1 MKLGI
6 LVVYMLEERDER
18 LLDLHLNRIEAN
30 TAVPYK
36 IYGIANELL
45 PQFEKKL
52 DNHPKVEIYDCPS
65 PEPGL
70 GGSRELAFYLNKLI
84 DVAINEDVTH
94 ICTLHPDSFPV
105 KLGWAG
111 ELADNLSEDCPLTGI
126 MRHEKIDRKPMTACI
141 YFRRNFYLKY
151 KPSFLLSPEILSS
164 EEFSKYKEKF
174 PIANPKECG
183 VGYGYKIYQENLDWE
198 PLSRSNETEAH
209 HYFGGIYGDKV
220 FHLGAANF
228 PGRGFPGAEKLK
240 ARKALSFLLPQGLK
254 DFLRR
259 LFPLELLF
267 SDLRER
273 KQMYE
278 KVRKGLLKNPES
290 FIETLRSGEGGNS
303 T

>member
-6 LVVYMLEERDER
+6 VVVYMLEERDEK
-18 LLDLHLNRIEAN
+18 LLDLHLNKIKAN

-45 PQFEKKL
+45 PRFEKKL

-65 PEPGL
+65 PEPDL
-70 GGSRELAFYLNKLI
+70 GASKELAFYLEKLTSIAI
-84 DVAINEDVTH
+84 DEGVTH
-94 ICTLHPDSFPV
+94 ICTLHPDSFPIQ
-105 KLGWAG
+105 LGWAE
-111 ELADNLSEDCPLTGI
+111 ELAENLSDDCPLTGI
-126 MRHEKIDRKPMTACI
+126 IRHENIDRKPMTACI
-141 YFRRNFYLKY
+141 YFGRNFYLKY
-151 KPSFLLSPEILSS
+151 KPSFLLPPEILSS
-164 EEFSKYKEKF
+164 EKFSQYQEKV

-183 VGYGYKIYQENLDWE
+183 VGYGYKIYLENLNWE
-198 PLSRSNETEAH
+198 PLYRSNEVETH

-220 FHLGAANF
+220 FHLGSANF

-240 ARKALSFLLPQGLK
+240 VRKALSFLLPQELK

-267 SDLRER
+267 SDLREH

-278 KVRKGLLKNPES
+278 KVRKQLLDNPEA
-290 FIETLRSGEGGNS
+290 FIIRLRSGEDTN
-303 T
+303 